1 MARDRES
8 KCKRCRKLNIKLFLK
23 GERGFTDKCGL
34 EKRKSERFRRRRR
47 PSQYGLQL
55 REKQKVRW
63 QYGVMESQF
72 QKYYQM
78 AEKSLNLT
86 GEELLRLLERRLDN
100 VVYRLGF
107 SLSRPQARQLVNHGH
122 FLINDRGVDVPSCL
136 VKEGDVVG
144 VKKKSKKLLLIKQI
158 LEASQKKKAF
168 PEWLDLDKKS
178 MEGTVRRFPLAEE
191 LDQEIDLS
199 LIVGYYSR

>member
-23 GERGFTDKCGL
+23 GERCYTDKCGL
-34 EKRKSERFRRRRR
+34 QKKKSERFRGRRR

-78 AEKSLNLT
+78 AEKSPNLT

-107 SLSRPQARQLVNHGH
+107 SFSRPQARQLVNHGH
-122 FLINDRGVDVPSCL
+122 FLINGRRVDISSCL
-136 VKEGDVVG
+136 VKEGDIVE
-144 VKKKSKKLLLIKQI
+144 VKKKSKKLPLIKEN
-158 LEASQKKKAF
+158 LGVSQKKKTF
-168 PEWLDLDKKS
+168 PEWLDIDKKT
-178 MEGTVRRFPLAEE
+178 MRGTVRRFPLAEE

-199 LIVGYYSR
+199 LIVGYYTR